1 MRANSCLVFITLVR
15 WPDGCEAPIKQ
26 KSKHIRRLLLAE
38 IERSVV
44 NTVLVQSATLTAATA
59 ATVLHCSIQHK
70 PLQFEILQVTQHNIE
85 QV

>member
-1 MRANSCLVFITLVR
+1 MISLSFLIVNGLGVDF
-15 WPDGCEAPIKQ
+15 
-26 KSKHIRRLLLAE
+26 AE
-38 IERSVV
+38 MERSVV

-85 QV
+85 QVE